1 MIRLLSFLLFA
12 LIAGRVVAQD
22 TTVLTIGDKKYS
34 LEEFN
39 YIYNKNNSLT
49 QEPVSKNEYVNLFVN
64 YKLKVEEAIA
74 QGYDTV
80 PSFKRELEYY
90 RNELAKPYLT
100 DKKATDEV
108 VKEAYEHMM
117 YEVDASHIL
126 IELDKSPTPQDTL
139 KAYQKIADIKTRL
152 DNGEDFGK
160 LAMELSEGPSAPNKG
175 HLGYFGAFMMVYPF
189 EKAAYSTPVGQVS
202 EITRTAFGYHLI
214 KVHDKRKNKGEI
226 LVAHIMKAFPYRAN
240 PTVQNQS
247 KIAID
252 SIYRKL
258 MNGESF
264 NAMVAQ
270 FSDDK
275 QTVANNGKLPWFG
288 TGRMVPE
295 FSDAAFAL
303 NNNGDISEPV
313 KTQFGW
319 HIIKRIDVR
328 PVKPLDECRE
338 EIMQKIKRDER
349 AFAGKKAT
357 IDRLKE
363 EYTYT
368 VNESDYA
375 QLESLVIKA
384 SATGKEALI
393 AELSSAALQPAS
405 FDDQVISSS
414 DLANEAFPFNIPSAG
429 LTPANFSQIWNDY
442 IDNKL
447 IEYEKARLESKYP
460 EFRFLMNE
468 YHDGLL
474 IFEISQRE
482 VWNKASNDST
492 GLVRYYEEHKNDY
505 ILEEH
510 FNGRLL
516 YCKDKQTY
524 KQLKKVVK
532 KNPEMQIDSLAPS
545 LAENIKVKEGRFFN
559 GDEPMLD
566 AQIWK
571 KKGAAIDST
580 YPYLLPLGVK
590 KEKSIQPL
598 TEVRGRVISDYQ
610 EELERNWIDGLKQKF
625 NPQLNTFVFNE
636 Q

>member
-1 MIRLLSFLLFA
+1 MIRLLSFILLALFA
-12 LIAGRVVAQD
+12 GNVEAQEN
-22 TTVLTIGDKKYS
+22 TVLTIGDKKFS
-34 LEEFN
+34 LEEFD

-49 QEPVSKNEYVNLFVN
+49 QEPVSKTEYVDLFVN

-80 PSFKRELEYY
+80 SSFKRELEYY

-108 VKEAYEHMM
+108 VKEAYEHML

-126 IELDKSPTPQDTL
+126 VELDKSPTPEDTL
-139 KAYQKIADIKTRL
+139 KAWEKIAAIKARL
-152 DNGEDFGK
+152 DKGEDFGE
-160 LAMELSEGPSAPNKG
+160 LAVKLSEGPSAPNKG

-189 EKAAYSTPVGQVS
+189 EEAAYNTTVGQVS

-226 LVAHIMKAFPYRAN
+226 LVAHIMKAFPYQAS
-240 PTVQNQS
+240 PIIQNQS

-252 SIYRKL
+252 SIYQKL
-258 MNGESF
+258 LNGESF

-303 NNNGDISEPV
+303 ENDGDISEPV
-313 KTQFGW
+313 KTKFGW

-328 PVKPLDECRE
+328 PVKSLDECRDE
-338 EIMQKIKRDER
+338 VLQKIKRDER

-357 IDRLKE
+357 IERLKK
-363 EYTYT
+363 EYNYAI
-368 VNESDYA
+368 NEQDYK
-375 QLESLVIKA
+375 QLKSLVINGSKKEKA
-384 SATGKEALI
+384 VFIEQLQNAG
-393 AELSSAALQPAS
+393 LQPAS
-405 FDDQVISSS
+405 FDTIKISSA
-414 DLANEAFPFNIPSAG
+414 DFANEAFPFNIPSAG
-429 LTPANFSQIWNDY
+429 LTDAHFIQIWNDY
-442 IDNKL
+442 IDNQL
-447 IEYEKARLESKYP
+447 IEHEKANLENKYP

-474 IFEISQRE
+474 IFEISQKE
-482 VWNKASNDST
+482 VWNKASNDSI
-492 GLVRYYEEHKNDY
+492 GLARYYEQNKNSYVLD
-505 ILEEH
+505 EH
-510 FNGRLL
+510 FSGRLF

-524 KQLKKVVK
+524 KHLKKELK
-532 KNPEMQIDSLAPS
+532 KTTELIVDSLAPS
-545 LAENIKVKEGRFFN
+545 LAKEIKEKEGRFFK

-566 AQIWK
+566 AQVWK
-571 KKGAAIDST
+571 KKGVAIDTT
-580 YPYLLPLGVK
+580 YPYLLTLGEK

-598 TEVRGRVISDYQ
+598 SEVRGRVISDYQ
-610 EELERNWIDGLKQKF
+610 EELEHNWIQELKQKF
-625 NPQLNTFVFNE
+625 NPELNTFVFNK